1 MKPPSLIQWLRYLAL
16 AMPRNRVNAGFTLL
30 ELLAVFVI
38 LGILA
43 GLGLPALIN
52 KGRLAKQSE
61 AKIYLGTLNR
71 AQEAYLLERGNFATN
86 LPQLGIGLNSTRP
99 HYSYSI
105 PLAAT
110 NGVFMWAD
118 PFDDLTLKGYS
129 SAVILTNGQLD
140 SILCQTQQVNN
151 RTPVAS
157 PTATGSILSCDGH
170 MEPAQ

>member
-1 MKPPSLIQWLRYLAL
+1 MKPLSLIQLRLYLAL
-16 AMPRNRVNAGFTLL
+16 AIPRNQVNAGLSL
-30 ELLAVFVI
+30 IELLAVFFL
-38 LGILA
+38 LGILSSLA
-43 GLGLPALIN
+43 LPELIN
-52 KGRLAKQSE
+52 RGRLAKQSE

-99 HYSYSI
+99 HYSYFI
-105 PLAAT
+105 KLEAT